1 MPKIAENEKMTEKI
15 EKFDEEEEIDFA
27 PKTERALLDEQANY
41 KKDNAVEKQKQ
52 ELKNEIMND
61 EQKE

>member
-15 EKFDEEEEIDFA
+15 EKFDKKEEIDFA
-27 PKTERALLDEQANY
+27 PETERALLDAQANY